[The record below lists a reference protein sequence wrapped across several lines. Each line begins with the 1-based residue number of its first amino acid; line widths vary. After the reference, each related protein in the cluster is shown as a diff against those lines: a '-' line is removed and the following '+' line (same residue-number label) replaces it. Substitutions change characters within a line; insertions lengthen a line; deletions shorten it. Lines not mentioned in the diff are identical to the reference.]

1 MDQKQKESILEW
13 ALACFRKKGIRSV
26 TMDEI
31 AAHAG
36 ISKRTLYEQFE
47 DKEQLLIECL
57 TLYWARE
64 REALQAYACA
74 GVHNVLELILFS
86 FNQKLATCCNT
97 APGFTRDLMRYR
109 KVMETVRVYNKESSR
124 EFIAALKIGVA
135 QGLMRGDI
143 RFELFEEF
151 LAAQLRFFYE
161 ETVWQKYTPQEVFRL
176 ILLVWLRG
184 IATEEG
190 SRVIDAFL
198 RNEMGTGQP

>member
-13 ALACFRKKGIRSV
+13 ALACFRRQGIRSV

-47 DKEQLLIECL
+47 DKEQLLIGCL
-57 TLYWARE
+57 TQHWERE
-64 REALQAYACA
+64 RQSLQAYACA
-74 GVHNVLELILFS
+74 GNHNVLELILFS
-86 FNQKLATCCNT
+86 FNQKLASCCNT
-97 APGFTRDLMRYR
+97 SPEFTRDLVRYR
-109 KVMETVRVYNKESSR
+109 KVMEAVRLYNKTSSR

-135 QGLMRGDI
+135 QGLMREDI

-161 ETVWQKYTPQEVFRL
+161 EALWQKYTPQEVFRL

-190 SRVIDAFL
+190 GRIIDTFL
-198 RNEMGTGQP
+198 KNEMSSGK

>member
-13 ALACFRKKGIRSV
+13 ALACFRQRGIRSV

-57 TLYWARE
+57 TQHWDRE
-64 REALQAYACA
+64 RQALQSYACA
-74 GVHNVLELILFS
+74 GNHNVLELILFS
-86 FNQKLATCCNT
+86 FNQKLASCGNT
-97 APGFTRDLMRYR
+97 FPVFTRDLVRYR
-109 KVMETVRVYNKESSR
+109 KAMEAVRLYNKNSSR

-135 QGLMRGDI
+135 QGLMREDI

-161 ETVWQKYTPQEVFRL
+161 ESLWKKYTPQEVFRL

-190 SRVIDAFL
+190 GRIIDAFL
-198 RNEMGTGQP
+198 KNEMNSGK